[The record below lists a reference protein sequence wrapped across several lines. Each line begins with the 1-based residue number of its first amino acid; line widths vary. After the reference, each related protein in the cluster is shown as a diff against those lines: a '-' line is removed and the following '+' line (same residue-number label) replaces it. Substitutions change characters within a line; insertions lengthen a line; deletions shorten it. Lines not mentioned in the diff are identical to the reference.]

1 MCMLDVFMCFIFSV
15 SSNLLG
21 TSKLSFSTIVLR
33 YSIMYVILCWAK
45 NRYFS
50 FSTQL
55 TDDGLCLLLERN
67 SQLQVLQCN
76 NCRLLTD
83 KSIRRIA
90 EVGKV
95 THPLLS
101 CLLSDFDWQFLQV
114 NERTPSILYR
124 QHWYCA
130 SMVVNV

>member
-1 MCMLDVFMCFIFSV
+1 ML
-15 SSNLLG
+15 G
-21 TSKLSFSTIVLR
+21 
-33 YSIMYVILCWAK
+33 K

-101 CLLSDFDWQFLQV
+101 CLLSDFDWQF
-114 NERTPSILYR
+114 
-124 QHWYCA
+124 CK
-130 SMVVNV
+130 SMRELHLSCIDSTGIVLVW